1 MKLNSKTK
9 RNFAILGTCT
19 LALSFLAVVVGNNS
33 LFSFAAA
40 GNNNQNCLILS
51 TSNSPTDGYV
61 KTVNGNNIYVKSDG
75 VTWDNGSNLEFSN
88 GAYIQTLTIIHGIQS
103 VSVEL
108 VSGSLDL
115 YHGYVEPMN
124 LENPMYG
131 SDYSFNTSATYIFNT
146 DYPNRIRL
154 RASESTVVSKITINY
169 DCYSTDVDINEETLD
184 DGLENSYID
193 AGKIGANANTS
204 YVLDTSSNDSSRALK
219 LDFKGVSNYRVSL
232 STQKN
237 QIQGLASD
245 LPDFTNAVVTLK
257 AKFSDNIEN
266 RNILVEA
273 VGTSWAHS
281 EFVTMDGSEFPIDGW
296 YDYSF
301 DFNDISFADKDSIIR
316 LYFKFSGI
324 NSGNKSS
331 AYVILDEI
339 DYHYHTKNQ
348 EMNYESVY
356 DGLENMYRD
365 TGPSMENVYVSFD
378 NKVKYGRISRTSLL
392 LRPKE
397 SMGSSAHYYVS
408 FSPEAQP
415 GFSTSIVT
423 DLSKGSLMFEYKPI
437 NVKNPSTIYLYCYE
451 SWSNHV
457 LKTVTTSQLKNGWYR
472 FNYDL
477 SGFGFT
483 SPEMIRIRIGFDVDS
498 SMISKA
504 KFYLDNLRVNS
515 QTREDYTLSLENLDQ
530 DGGMSIGC
538 DRSVDFNVT
547 ANSASLN
554 SMKCVINGNDETRA
568 WQNKYGMIHVL
579 YESQVQQMTCNTG
592 ILECKF
598 LFSGNFPTK
607 KLWLTLVDA
616 NWKYARIKDIET
628 FPLGNGWYQLSLDFS
643 TLPTWS
649 GDKSVSADFDFSC
662 HPIRIGF
669 GYQDLNANNLLGNTV
684 WIDDMFYYP
693 ETSSG
698 SAPVLWQAYDTENI
712 RRDDSVIA
720 DRNITS
726 SNPLSFSDA
735 RNGTDSSQLMI
746 KATSNISSYSFRPGT
761 LRGSNG
767 DTLSA
772 ACFETLVAKY
782 LYCGTNTN
790 EYNKTLYMGTGYY
803 PDALV
808 PIDRII
814 TANENTVTS
823 GQQQALWINC
833 KIPEDQTPGTYTG
846 YGILNID
853 GMDYT
858 IPMQVIVY
866 NVTLSGAN
874 HNKTIFMIWY
884 EKVQLAESVYDRTM
898 RETYYNFL
906 ISKGVSSDHNHD
918 WDKWTIDDMN
928 EYDSFADN
936 FANYIAPNDKISAYR
951 IPVEATQASITG
963 YLTALANRNKIEWDK
978 GNHYNFFDKAIIYL
992 MDEPSNPTWSNTEPQ
1007 AWKDCKTIQTYIKNA
1022 QSAIASSLSGYPEI
1036 LNGLNNIRNVV
1047 TIGCDNNRIMGSGIY
1062 KNLLTT
1068 DYVGT
1073 PCPQFSRVDSSS
1085 DRNEY
1090 LSRFNNA
1097 WFYGCVNPESPY
1109 PSYHMDTPLIGQR
1122 LITWM
1127 QYDYGFEGSLYYCTN
1142 MYTKSDV
1149 SSELRDVWTDPVVGN
1164 CAGDGMLMYPGT
1176 RYNIYGPITS
1186 MRLENIRN
1194 SMEDY
1199 EYFYL
1204 MDQNID
1210 KYNAN
1215 TGAHITSC
1223 RDLLTGEYTKMFSGS
1238 QLLSRGHTSS
1248 SGYKAED
1255 FEFIRKYLL
1264 LRLEYCY

>member
-1 MKLNSKTK
+1 MKLNSKFK
-9 RNFAILGTCT
+9 RNFTLLGTCILT
-19 LALSFLAVVVGNNS
+19 ASVFFVAAGHDSILSFMAVD
-33 LFSFAAA
+33 
-40 GNNNQNCLILS
+40 NNNQNSLVLS
-51 TSNSPTDGYV
+51 TNNPITNGYV
-61 KTVNGNNIYVKSDG
+61 KTVKGNNVSIKSDG
-75 VTWDNGSNLEFSN
+75 VIWDSGNNLEFSN
-88 GAYIQTLTIIHGIQS
+88 GAYIQTLTVIHGIQS

-115 YHGYVEPMN
+115 YHGYVEPVN
-124 LENPMYG
+124 LETPMYG
-131 SDYSFNTSATYIFNT
+131 SDYRFNSSATYFFNNN
-146 DYPNRIRL
+146 YPNRIRI
-154 RASESTVVSKITINY
+154 RASEATVVSKITINF
-169 DCYSTDVDINEETLD
+169 DCVSTDADAHEESLD

-193 AGKIGANANTS
+193 AGKIGVNANTS
-204 YVLDTSSNDSSRALK
+204 YVNETSSNESTRALK
-219 LDFKGVSNYRVSL
+219 IDFKGVTNYRVSL

-237 QIQGLASD
+237 QLEGLASA

-257 AKFSDNIEN
+257 AKFSDNIDN
-266 RNILVEA
+266 HNISIEA
-273 VGTSWAHS
+273 VGSSWAHS
-281 EFVTMDGSEFPIDGW
+281 EFIIMNGPNIHVDGW
-296 YDYSF
+296 YSYNL
-301 DFNDISFADKDSIIR
+301 DFNDISFVDNNSIIR
-316 LYFKFSGI
+316 IYLKFNGI
-324 NSGNKSS
+324 NSANKNT

-348 EMNYESVY
+348 EMNYESIY

-365 TGPSMENVYVSFD
+365 TGPSMENVYVSYD
-378 NKVKYGRISRTSLL
+378 NQVKYGRISKTSLL

-415 GFSTSIVT
+415 GFSTSVVT
-423 DLSKGSLMFEYKPI
+423 DLSQGSMLFEYKPI
-437 NVKNPSTIYLYCYE
+437 NIKNPSTIYLYCYE
-451 SWSNHV
+451 SWSNHIV
-457 LKTVTTSQLKNGWYR
+457 KTVTTSELKDGWYR

-498 SMISKA
+498 TMIAKA
-504 KFYLDNLRVNS
+504 KFYLDNLRVDS
-515 QTREDYTLSLENLDQ
+515 RIREDYTAGLENLDQ
-530 DGGMSIGC
+530 DSGMSVGC
-538 DRSVDFNVT
+538 DRSVDYSVT
-547 ANSASLN
+547 ANEASLN
-554 SMKCVINGNDETRA
+554 SMKCVINGNDTTRA
-568 WQNKYGMIHVL
+568 WQNKYGMIHVM
-579 YESQVQQMTCNTG
+579 YDYQIPQMTCNSG
-592 ILECKF
+592 RLEAKF
-598 LFSGNFPTK
+598 LFAGDFPTK
-607 KLWLTLVDA
+607 RLWLTLVDA
-616 NWKYARIKDIET
+616 NWKYARIKDIQT
-628 FPLGNGWYQLSLDFS
+628 FSLGNGWDQVSIDFS

-649 GDKSVSADFDFSC
+649 GDKTVSADFDFSS

-669 GYQDLNANNLLGNTV
+669 GYQDLNANNLSNKTI

-693 ETSSG
+693 ETSG
-698 SAPVLWQAYDTENI
+698 SFAPVLWQAYDTENI
-712 RRDDSVIA
+712 RQNDSVISG
-720 DRNITS
+720 RNITS
-726 SNPLSFSDA
+726 GNPLSFSDA

-782 LYCGTNTN
+782 LYCGNNTN

-814 TANENTVTS
+814 KASENTITS
-823 GQQQALWINC
+823 GQQQAIWINC
-833 KIPEDQTPGTYTG
+833 TIPEDQTPGIYTG
-846 YGILNID
+846 NGILNID
-853 GMDYT
+853 GVDYT
-858 IPMQVIVY
+858 IPMEVTVF
-866 NVTLSGAN
+866 NVTLSGIN

-884 EKVQLAESVYDRTM
+884 EKVQLAEPVYDRTM
-898 RETYYNFL
+898 RQTYYDFL
-906 ISKGVSSDHNHD
+906 LRKGVSSDHNHD
-918 WDKWTIDDMN
+918 WDKWTIGEMDD
-928 EYDSFADN
+928 YDSFADN

-963 YLTALANRNKIEWDK
+963 YLSALANRNKIEWDN

-992 MDEPSNPTWSNTEPQ
+992 VDEPANPTWSNTEPQ

-1022 QSAIASSLSGYPEI
+1022 QNSIASSLSDYPEI
-1036 LNGLNNIRNVV
+1036 LNGLNKIRNVV
-1047 TIGCDNNRIMGSGIY
+1047 TIGCDNNRIMGSGVY

-1068 DYVGT
+1068 DYVGV

-1090 LSRFNNA
+1090 LTRFNSA

-1127 QYDYGFEGSLYYCTN
+1127 QYDYGFEGSVYYCTN

-1149 SSELRDVWTDPVVGN
+1149 SSEIRDVWTNPVVGN
-1164 CAGDGMLMYPGT
+1164 CAGDGMLTYPGT

-1204 MDQNID
+1204 MDQKIA

-1215 TGAHITSC
+1215 TGANISSC
-1223 RDLLTGEYTKMFSGS
+1223 RDLLTSEFARMFSGT

-1248 SGYKAED
+1248 TGYKAED
-1255 FEFIRKYLL
+1255 FEFVRKYLL
-1264 LRLEYCY
+1264 QRLEYCY